1 MVGLGLLQLSSMLLA
16 LAGLALFGWCFSKSG
31 SVCAGLQ
38 PAASGSAGITV
49 ASQSAWDI
57 CGTGAFRVGVF
68 GVGISVYV
76 CVINQFVVLDEV
88 KIVCVCV

>member
-16 LAGLALFGWCFSKSG
+16 FAGLALFGWCFSKSG

-38 PAASGSAGITV
+38 PAASGSAGITA

-57 CGTGAFRVGVF
+57 CGTGAFRVKFLAF
-68 GVGISVYV
+68 G
-76 CVINQFVVLDEV
+76 L
-88 KIVCVCV
+88 CVCEINFALLFE